1 MEEFDLVNEQDQ
13 VIGTTNKEKSHSNAG
28 IHRVVGVYVISPDG
42 KLYMQDHIKSGMWDH
57 SIGGHVSKGE
67 DYDTAVQREGFEE
80 LGLKGPYTKVSH
92 FYSDETI
99 RGKRIK
105 HFFTLYECAPE
116 EWVFVPN
123 EEVKRIEPHSITEIV
138 EWMNKEPE
146 KFTPGFINTMAEY
159 IKVKQLPLKLI
170 VR

>member
-1 MEEFDLVNEQDQ
+1 MEEFDLVNELDE
-13 VIGTTNKEKSHSNAG
+13 VVGTTNKEKSHKDAG
-28 IHRVVGVYVISPDG
+28 IHRVVAVYVFTPDG

-57 SIGGHVSKGE
+57 SVGGHVSKGE

-99 RGKRIK
+99 RGKHIK
-105 HFFTLYECAPE
+105 HFFTLYECTPE
-116 EWVFVPN
+116 DWEFLPN
-123 EEVKRIEPHSITEIV
+123 EEVKRVEPYSIIEIV
-138 EWMNKEPE
+138 DWMNKEHE
-146 KFTPGFINTMAEY
+146 KFTPGFMNTMSEY
-159 IKVKQLPLKLI
+159 IKVKRLPHTLI